1 MTAAM
6 ELKVHAPWKESYDK
20 TRQCSKKQRDHFPD
34 KDPHSQSFGFSSS
47 YVQMWELGRKVG
59 WAPKNWCFE
68 LWFWKRFSKSPL
80 DSKDIKLVNSKEN

>member
-20 TRQCSKKQRDHFPD
+20 TRQCSEKQRDHFPD

-47 YVQMWELGRKVG
+47 YVQM
-59 WAPKNWCFE
+59 
-68 LWFWKRFSKSPL
+68 
-80 DSKDIKLVNSKEN
+80 

>member
-1 MTAAM
+1 MSPEKRCGDRTGYCPISSWQIEGEKVKQQIFFSWASKLLQVMTAAM

-47 YVQMWELGRKVG
+47 YVQM
-59 WAPKNWCFE
+59 
-68 LWFWKRFSKSPL
+68 
-80 DSKDIKLVNSKEN
+80 